1 MVMIAAQQPDDGC
14 YRRAPSLGD
23 RRFTDRGTL
32 MVEQAVATGRR
43 VGRLSQNK
51 LTDTYLAAFEASGI
65 KASELHAAV
74 QPAVVGTNME
84 GRCLTR
90 PGLLEREQVRQLETD
105 LETLYRCLTSLPDR
119 LFGGDLAAFVVATG
133 VPRQQVDAIVRG
145 RGSKP
150 SRLSRADMYHD
161 DTGFRVLEY
170 NMSASLGGIDSST
183 LSRAMMAQPFVA
195 QFAAE
200 HNLGFIDT
208 LVEAAETLKLECE
221 IAPGTRPSV
230 AFCDWPG
237 SYPDLEAQ
245 LIKNTANISKLGMDA
260 FPCHLGHMRIDDDS
274 NVWVGDRHVDV
285 IYRSFLIEDLLD
297 PTGPAL
303 IEPVLRAAER
313 GKVKIFSPMDA
324 ELYGSKG
331 ALALLSDEANR
342 GVFDEQELECLDRI
356 LPWTRMARPGPV
368 TVDGKSVLL
377 EDYVISDREELILKP
392 VMLHGGAGVVAGWQT
407 SPEEWAGQIADAM
420 DGEYVL
426 QRRIYPHTE
435 LFPSDE
441 GPTEW
446 LLVWGAFLGARG
458 YSGAFLRGGPAE
470 AQNAV
475 VNTLNGATGSCC
487 FQELD

>member
-14 YRRAPSLGD
+14 YRRPPSLGY

-90 PGLLEREQVRQLETD
+90 PGLLEREQIRQLEAD

-200 HNLGFIDT
+200 YNLGFIDT

-377 EDYVISDREELILKP
+377 EDYVISAREELILKP

-407 SPEEWAGQIADAM
+407 SPEEWAGQVADAM

-435 LFPSDE
+435 LFPSDD